1 MVEKRYSWEAGATL
15 EEHSRRKHKII
26 REYFARYLTVRC
38 QLPMQS
44 KFRLA
49 IVDGFAGG
57 GRYKCGSPG
66 SPLIFI
72 EELRLAADALNLKRQ
87 SEGMASLDIECF
99 LILNDFQSEAVR
111 LLEGN
116 ITPILAEITQNVPKL
131 HLQVRYLSKAF
142 EEAYPEI
149 KDLLERGEYKSVLF
163 NLDQCGH
170 SKVGLDTISDIIASF
185 TSAEIFY
192 TFGITSLLTFL
203 QKSDPARLAKALDP
217 LGVRVADL
225 TKLDAVMNK
234 DAWLGAAERLVFESF
249 KRCSKFHSPF
259 SINNQE
265 GWRYWLIHFA
275 SSYRARQEY
284 NDILHQNKSS
294 QAHFG
299 RSGLNM
305 LSYDAHD
312 DSPMLYLFDEP
323 ARIEAKKQL
332 FDDIPR
338 LISGYG
344 DTINVGDF
352 YGSIYNLTPAHTDDI
367 HSSIIENPD
376 LEVITA
382 DGGGERRKANTIKAS
397 DTLRLKKQLSFP
409 KFFGATD
416 PPKK

>member
-1 MVEKRYSWEAGATL
+1 MVEKRYSWKTGATL
-15 EEHSRRKHKII
+15 EEHSRRKHKIV
-26 REYFARYLTVRC
+26 REYFARYLAVRC
-38 QLPMQS
+38 QRPVQT

-66 SPLIFI
+66 SPIIFM
-72 EELRLAADALNLKRQ
+72 EELRVATEELNIKRH
-87 SEGMASLDIECF
+87 SEGMAPLDIECF
-99 LILNDFQSEAVR
+99 LILNDFESEAI
-111 LLEGN
+111 N
-116 ITPILAEITQNVPKL
+116 ILKEHMAPILADIAQNVPKL
-131 HLQVRYLSKAF
+131 HLQVKYLSKPF

-149 KDLLERGEYKSVLF
+149 KEALERGEYKNVLF

-170 SKVGLDTISDIIASF
+170 SKVELETITDVIASF
-185 TSAEIFY
+185 ASAEIFY

-203 QKSDPARLAKALDP
+203 QKSDPNRLSKALDP
-217 LGVRVADL
+217 LGVREADL
-225 TKLDAVMNK
+225 EQLDAVMNE

-259 SINNQE
+259 SINNQQ

-284 NDILHQNKSS
+284 NDILHQNKSA

-305 LSYDAHD
+305 LSYDTHD

-323 ARIEAKKQL
+323 GRIEAKKQL
-332 FDDIPR
+332 YDDIPR

-344 DTINVGDF
+344 DAINVSEF
-352 YGSIYNLTPAHTDDI
+352 YESIYNATPAHTDDV
-367 HSSIIENPD
+367 HSAIIENPD

-382 DGGGERRKANTIKAS
+382 DGGGERRKPNTIRAS
-397 DTLRLKKQLSFP
+397 DTLRIRKQLTFP
-409 KFFGATD
+409 KFFGAPTK
-416 PPKK
+416 PTR